1 MRMRTVRTA
10 ATTDANPN
18 PNPTW
23 LQIPLTIGLGLVIGL
38 SPAVISVSMAAII
51 FSGDLKPFAD
61 LAATMTLLATA
72 ATAGIGAFTLSYR
85 GTVVAA
91 QDVTA
96 VTLAVATAAIAAA
109 LVGTSAETT
118 FATVISTVLI
128 ASAITGLFLL
138 ALGWFRLGSLARY
151 IPYPVIG
158 GFLSATGF
166 LLIFACLAMSTGE
179 RVTFFTVPSVLS
191 ESPAILWAPS
201 LLLALAFFLVQQLF
215 SHPAAISAA
224 LGLAF
229 LAFYGTLLVT
239 GTSLEEARA
248 LGLLLAS
255 PETDAAPDIAD
266 LAAPLFLLK
275 ADYGAILAQAPTLLT
290 VAGLAAVGMMLSAS
304 GLEHTTR
311 REYDLNREF
320 IGTGLANFGSALFG
334 GPPCYHYT
342 GTTTLAYAL
351 HVRSRAA
358 GGFTALVCVL
368 LVVAGGSIVGNLPL
382 CVLAGL
388 SGFVG
393 LTLLHDWLVARRR
406 SLPLLDYAVM
416 LLIVAVMVGV
426 GFVEGVVTG
435 LLLCVLVFCV
445 LSARQDVV
453 LKRFTSATRQ
463 SMVDR
468 QPYEREALA
477 AQGHCNAIF
486 ELNGHLFFGTA
497 NRLYNEI
504 VRALDNEKTET
515 VVLDFRRVQS
525 VDSSAGYSLQK
536 LANTCALRGT
546 AFVVTDVRSELRAAL
561 SLDAAIAAGAV
572 EILDTVED
580 GMTWAEDRL
589 LARLDH
595 ADRDDPKIPPF
606 IDLLRSAAERFA
618 TRRTLVSGE
627 ALVRAGEASDGY
639 FVVEDGQLSVTIPSL
654 HGEAFRIRTVGPGAL
669 IGEVG
674 HYTKSPRTATVE
686 ALGACTILYMGG
698 DALHRMEEEAPHLA
712 LSLHKEAARYL
723 ATRLTENTL
732 LIERTR

>member
-1 MRMRTVRTA
+1 
-10 ATTDANPN
+10 
-18 PNPTW
+18 
-23 LQIPLTIGLGLVIGL
+23 
-38 SPAVISVSMAAII
+38 MAAII
-51 FSGDLKPFAD
+51 FAGDLKPFAD
-61 LAATMTLLATA
+61 LGATMTLLATA
-72 ATAGIGAFTLSYR
+72 ATATIGAFTVSYR
-85 GTVVAA
+85 GTVIAP

-96 VTLAVATAAIAAA
+96 VTLSVATAAIAAA
-109 LVGTSAETT
+109 LVSASSETI
-118 FATVISTVLI
+118 FATVISTILI
-128 ASAITGLFLL
+128 ASVMTGLFLL
-138 ALGWFRLGSLARY
+138 ALGRFRLGGLARY

-166 LLIFACLAMSTGE
+166 LLLFACLAMSTGE
-179 RVTFFTVPSVLS
+179 RVTLFTVPTVLS
-191 ESPAILWAPS
+191 ESPPILWAPALS
-201 LLLALAFFLVQQLF
+201 LAVVFFLVSKF
-215 SHPAAISAA
+215 VAHPVAVPAA

-229 LAFYGTLLVT
+229 VAFYGVLLVT
-239 GTSLEEARA
+239 GTSLEEARG

-255 PETDAAPDIAD
+255 PETDATPDLAN
-266 LAAPLFLLK
+266 LAAPLFLMQ
-275 ADYGAILAQAPTLLT
+275 ADYGAILDQAPTLLT
-290 VAGLAAVGMMLSAS
+290 VTGLAAVGMMLSAS

-320 IGTGLANFGSALFG
+320 MGTGLANLGSGLFG

-351 HVRSRAA
+351 HVRSRAS
-358 GGFTALVCVL
+358 GGFTAIVCLL

-382 CVLAGL
+382 AVLAGL

-393 LTLLHDWLVARRR
+393 LTLLYDWLIARRS

-416 LLIVAVMVGV
+416 ILIVAVMVGV

-468 QPYEREALA
+468 APQEREALA
-477 AQGHCNAIF
+477 THGQCNAIF
-486 ELNGHLFFGTA
+486 ELTGHLFFGTA
-497 NRLYNEI
+497 NRLHKDI
-504 VRALDNEKTET
+504 VRVLDTQTIET

-546 AFVVTDVRSELRAAL
+546 AFVMTDVRAELRGAL
-561 SLDAAIAAGAV
+561 DLDAVIAMGTV
-572 EILDTVED
+572 EILDTMED
-580 GMTWAEDRL
+580 GMTWAENRL
-589 LARLDH
+589 LAHLNLD
-595 ADRDDPKIPPF
+595 DRDAPLTPPF
-606 IDLLRSAAERFA
+606 VDLLRTAAERFA

-639 FVVEDGQLSVTIPSL
+639 FVVEEGQLSVTIPAV

-686 ALGACTILYMGG
+686 TVGACTILYMGG
-698 DALHRMEEEAPHLA
+698 DALHRMEEEAPDLA